1 MSTAHIVALPL
12 FLSLFLSPHILICR
26 FFVFVLV
33 LSLSLSL
40 ARALSR
46 IRTHYPDWQPGA
58 AGQEMIDR
66 LAGFQLQCL
75 RKDAEAAAANTA
87 AAVAAASAAAGLG
100 GGGAASHWGQSAG
113 EYCSVF
119 GEWCAL
125 AGQRWGRGTGGGR
138 GEGGGRGILRRLTS
152 GFRRGC
158 IFFKL

>member
-1 MSTAHIVALPL
+1 MYHESSTYCS
-12 FLSLFLSPHILICR
+12 SLFLCLLISSCLHLST
-26 FFVFVLV
+26 FFCFGLV
-33 LSLSLSL
+33 SLSVSR
-40 ARALSR
+40 ARAFSR

-113 EYCSVF
+113 E
-119 GEWCAL
+119 
-125 AGQRWGRGTGGGR
+125 
-138 GEGGGRGILRRLTS
+138 
-152 GFRRGC
+152 
-158 IFFKL
+158 